1 MQQQRTQLIFA
12 RWLVLLRALVGAQ
25 GWTTSPAD
33 EDALRAV
40 LAEVTGQAS
49 GSCAL
54 APYDHPGGVGGVA

>member
-12 RWLVLLRALVGAQ
+12 RWLVLLRALIGAQ
-25 GWTTSPAD
+25 GWTTTPAD

-49 GSCAL
+49 RVLRPG
-54 APYDHPGGVGGVA
+54 PHDHPRGVGRVA